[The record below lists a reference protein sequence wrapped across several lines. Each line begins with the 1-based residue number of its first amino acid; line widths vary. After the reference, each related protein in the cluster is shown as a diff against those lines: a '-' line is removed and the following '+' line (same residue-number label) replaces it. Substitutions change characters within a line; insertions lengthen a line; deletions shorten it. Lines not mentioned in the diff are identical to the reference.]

1 MLGWRVGVSVVLVPA
16 LVGVFMLDHR
26 TGQAAPY
33 LLILSL
39 AIGVRAVWELCS
51 LLDVR
56 ASRPSFAMTAACT
69 GVVILSGWTGHL
81 FNLPGFDDVRT
92 LEVVA
97 MVTAFAILALFL
109 RSAAI
114 FHEPGHS
121 IDTLGSELLAT
132 IYIGLLLAVTAQM
145 RWVAGAQA
153 GYLALGSLV
162 IATKCGDIG
171 AYFLG
176 RFFGKRKLIPRLS
189 PGKTRMGAVGAF
201 LGSGLGAW
209 AWLTFATPQFDPSWT
224 PPAWYWSVSY
234 GVILGLVGLIGDLC
248 ESLLKRDCDKK
259 DSASL
264 LPGFGGILDLIDSV
278 LYAGPVAYLLWRIMP
293 LATWTT
299 SNN

>member
-1 MLGWRVGVSVVLVPA
+1 MLGWRVGISVVIVPA

-26 TGQAAPY
+26 TGDAAPY
-33 LLILSL
+33 LLGLCL
-39 AIGVRAVWELCS
+39 AIGLRAVWELCA

-56 ASRPSFAMTAACT
+56 ASRPSFAMTAVCT
-69 GVVILSGWTGHL
+69 AFVIVSGWTGHL
-81 FNLPGFDDVRT
+81 FHLPGGVDVRT

-97 MVTAFAILALFL
+97 IVMALAMLALFL

-121 IDTLGSELLAT
+121 IDTMGAELLAT
-132 IYIGLLLAVTAQM
+132 VYIGLLLAVTAQM

-153 GYLALGSLV
+153 GYLVLGSLV

-201 LGSGLGAW
+201 LGAGLGAW
-209 AWLTFATPQFDPSWT
+209 AWLTFATPRFNSSWT
-224 PPAWYWSVSY
+224 PPAWYWSVLY
-234 GVILGLVGLIGDLC
+234 GVILGLIGLIGDLC

-259 DSASL
+259 DSSTL

-299 SNN
+299 ITN